1 AVAIGILER
10 RHLDA
15 VDDRFLVPTLGHTS
29 TLGAASATSDAAPGF
44 DPSSGRQ
51 QRAARSDISWP
62 CEEYSPR
69 HSSSRPL
76 LPSSRIRRAPELRP
90 LPPPGNGRAS
100 AHNVCK
106 MPPSGKPRAMD
117 IDC

>member
-44 DPSSGRQ
+44 HPSSGRQ
-51 QRAARSDISWP
+51 QRAARSDTSWP

-69 HSSSRPL
+69 HSSSGPCCRALGFGAPPNSGRYHPL
-76 LPSSRIRRAPELRP
+76 ETGERLLTMFARC
-90 LPPPGNGRAS
+90 
-100 AHNVCK
+100 H
-106 MPPSGKPRAMD
+106 PRVSLGQ
-117 IDC
+117 